1 MNCSARSIVTSPR
14 SPSRYSDLA
23 DRDSGRPQRIA
34 FPAGLNGSE
43 TAQIGWPQ
51 VSGYVPLT
59 NPVGS
64 MQMAG
69 DIVMP
74 PASRSEPND
83 GGDLAGRKTATMTMP
98 PGD

>member
-1 MNCSARSIVTSPR
+1 MNTVQPVRSAKIK
-14 SPSRYSDLA
+14 
-23 DRDSGRPQRIA
+23 
-34 FPAGLNGSE
+34 LNGSE

-83 GGDLAGRKTATMTMP
+83 GGDLAGRKTATISINP
-98 PGD
+98 FWF